1 MASLRN
7 AVKRKTHKERSQPA
21 SRKKFGLLEKKS
33 DYKLRARDYRRKQGR
48 LRLLKKKAEYRNP
61 DEFYFSMVNSKTND
75 GIHKLNDRDNLATVE
90 TDVKQ
95 LMRTQDAA
103 YVQTKLNQ
111 ETRKIEKLNK
121 TLHFLNSGRSS
132 SNKHTIFFDKDED
145 IEKFSASEY
154 FDTVEELKN
163 RTYNRPRKA
172 TLSKTTVRGGTVKSI
187 IESNAEEE
195 DPVLLKR
202 QMKKLKKK
210 RKRAYNELNAR
221 IEREEKLQATVNHL
235 ELRKQ
240 LHAGGRR
247 RKVKEGDGN
256 QPAVY
261 RWKRER
267 KR

>member
-1 MASLRN
+1 MEGAAVINTRYSLTKTKISRN
-7 AVKRKTHKERSQPA
+7 FLLRSI
-21 SRKKFGLLEKKS
+21 LT
-33 DYKLRARDYRRKQGR
+33 
-48 LRLLKKKAEYRNP
+48 LLKN
-61 DEFYFSMVNSKTND
+61 F
-75 GIHKLNDRDNLATVE
+75 
-90 TDVKQ
+90 
-95 LMRTQDAA
+95 
-103 YVQTKLNQ
+103 
-111 ETRKIEKLNK
+111 
-121 TLHFLNSGRSS
+121 
-132 SNKHTIFFDKDED
+132 
-145 IEKFSASEY
+145 
-154 FDTVEELKN
+154 KN

-247 RKVKEGDGN
+247 RKVKRATAISRLYTDGS
-256 QPAVY
+256 VKESDKILSIY
-261 RWKRER
+261 ILIFFRLFEY
-267 KR
+267 

>member
-103 YVQTKLNQ
+103 YVQTKQ
-111 ETRKIEKLNK
+111 
-121 TLHFLNSGRSS
+121 SG
-132 SNKHTIFFDKDED
+132 NTED
-145 IEKFSASEY
+145 
-154 FDTVEELKN
+154 
-163 RTYNRPRKA
+163 
-172 TLSKTTVRGGTVKSI
+172 
-187 IESNAEEE
+187 
-195 DPVLLKR
+195 
-202 QMKKLKKK
+202 
-210 RKRAYNELNAR
+210 
-221 IEREEKLQATVNHL
+221 
-235 ELRKQ
+235 
-240 LHAGGRR
+240 
-247 RKVKEGDGN
+247 
-256 QPAVY
+256 
-261 RWKRER
+261 
-267 KR
+267 